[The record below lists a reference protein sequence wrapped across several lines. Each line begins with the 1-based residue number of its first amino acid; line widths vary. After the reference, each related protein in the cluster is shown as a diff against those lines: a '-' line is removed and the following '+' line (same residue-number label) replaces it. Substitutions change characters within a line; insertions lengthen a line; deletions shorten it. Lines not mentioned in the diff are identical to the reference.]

1 MLRILSSLLIFITA
15 TGYAMAA
22 TSDAK
27 CGVSGTLKGSEYC
40 LYCKE
45 GDPTATTMSFG
56 DDVTCTCAGNVPCA
70 ILIDGKEATLEEYVD
85 LMSD

>member
-1 MLRILSSLLIFITA
+1 
-15 TGYAMAA
+15 MAA

-45 GDPTATTMSFG
+45 GDPTATTVSFA
-56 DDVTCTCAGNVPCA
+56 DDVTCTCAGNVACA